1 MADNLA
7 ANLAKFNVKDDRI
20 VSFEGKGIKLDNAQ
34 TGIPC
39 MKYFTYNKVRIID
52 LLHCYYS
59 YISQ

>member
-34 TGIPC
+34 TGRTLYDKFFDEEFGC
-39 MKYFTYNKVRIID
+39 TFAK
-52 LLHCYYS
+52 
-59 YISQ
+59 